1 MKHDKTILIVEDEA
15 SLRLVLSKTAQRKGY
30 AAATAATIAEAKEK
44 LNAGRF
50 FAAFLDIRLP
60 DGQGLD
66 LLGWIKERGMPT
78 PCVVMTADATMD
90 NAIKAVKRGA
100 FEYLVKP
107 LDLNEIEQILD
118 RIEQRAALAGSA
130 KEAAPEAAAPGRF
143 EIIGRSAP
151 MQGLFK
157 KIGKAAASNFTVLI
171 TGESG
176 CGKELV
182 ARNLHEFSDR
192 AARPFVTVNCS
203 AIPKDLMESEL
214 FGHLKGAFTGA
225 DRDQKGLVEE
235 ADGGTLFMDEIGE
248 IGPKMQAKLLRLLEE
263 GKITPVG
270 ARKATPV
277 DVRFAA
283 ATNRDLEAMVKEGL
297 FREDLYHRLNVLAIH
312 VPPLRKRPGDIELL
326 ARYFVKRYGGGKR
339 IADEAC
345 AELATRHWPGNV
357 RQLQNAIKRALVMGS
372 DEVLMPH
379 HFSKV
384 EDQAPEEMADWI
396 GRIIQQGGD
405 EIHGRIMGQ
414 IEAEMIRQGL
424 EKCRGNKI
432 KTAALLGINRNTL
445 TKKVK
450 DYSLE

>member
-1 MKHDKTILIVEDEA
+1 MKPDKAILIVEDEA
-15 SLRLVLSKTAQRKGY
+15 SLRLVLSRTAQRKGY
-30 AAATAATIAEAKEK
+30 GAATAATIAEAKEK
-44 LNAGRF
+44 LQAGRF

-66 LLGWIKERGMPT
+66 LLGWIKERGIAT

-107 LDLNEIEQILD
+107 LDLNEIEQIMD
-118 RIEQRAALAGSA
+118 RIELRTTLAGTA
-130 KEAAPEAAAPGRF
+130 KEVPPETAAPGRY

-151 MQGLFK
+151 MQALFK
-157 KIGKAAASNFTVLI
+157 KIGKAAASHFTVLI

-176 CGKELV
+176 SGKELV

-192 AARPFVTVNCS
+192 AGGPFVTVNCS

-248 IGPKMQAKLLRLLEE
+248 IGSKMQAKLLRLLEE
-263 GKITPVG
+263 GKITPLG
-270 ARKATPV
+270 ARRGTPV

-283 ATNRDLEAMVKEGL
+283 ATNRDLEAMVKEGH
-297 FREDLYHRLNVLAIH
+297 FREDLYHRLNVLHIA
-312 VPPLRKRPGDIELL
+312 VPPLRKRTGDIELL
-326 ARYFVKRYGGGKR
+326 ARYFVKRYGNGKR
-339 IADEAC
+339 ISDEAC
-345 AELATRHWPGNV
+345 AELAARPWPGNV
-357 RQLQNAIKRALVMGS
+357 RQMQNAIKRALVMGS

-379 HFSKV
+379 HFSAV
-384 EDQAPEEMADWI
+384 EDQAPEEMAGWI
-396 GRIIQQGGD
+396 ARTIQQGGED
-405 EIHGRIMGQ
+405 IHGRIIGQ
-414 IEAEMIRQGL
+414 VEAEMIRQGL

>member
-1 MKHDKTILIVEDEA
+1 MKHEKTVLIVEDEA
-15 SLRLVLSKTAQRKGY
+15 SLRLVLSRTAQRKGY

-44 LNAGRF
+44 LHAGRF

-66 LLGWIKERGMPT
+66 LLGWIKERGIAT

-118 RIEQRAALAGSA
+118 RIEQRAALAGAA
-130 KEAAPEAAAPGRF
+130 KEAAPEAAAPGRY

-151 MQGLFK
+151 MQSLFK

-176 CGKELV
+176 SGKELV

-214 FGHLKGAFTGA
+214 FGHIKGAFTGA

-248 IGPKMQAKLLRLLEE
+248 IGPKMQAKLLRMLEE

-270 ARKATPV
+270 ARKGTPV

-283 ATNRDLEAMVKEGL
+283 ATNRDLEAMVREGH
-297 FREDLYHRLNVLAIH
+297 FREDLFHRLNVLHIP
-312 VPPLRKRPGDIELL
+312 VPPLRKRVGDIELL

-345 AELATRHWPGNV
+345 AELAKRNWPGNV

-384 EDQAPEEMADWI
+384 EEQAPEEMADWI

-405 EIHGRIMGQ
+405 EIHGRIVGQ

-424 EKCRGNKI
+424 AKCRGNKI